1 MRSCL
6 PFAASSSAGKGSTR
20 RWQWSGKLGFTG
32 RFKLGWRFLTW
43 CRNVCHFNFFLPTGR
58 IIASMPVP
66 SFLLLVP
73 LKDGRWALFPGI
85 R

>member
-6 PFAASSSAGKGSTR
+6 PFVASGSAGKGSTY
-20 RWQWSGKLGFTG
+20 RWQWSGRLGFTS
-32 RFKLGWRFLTW
+32 RFKLGRSFLTW
-43 CRNVCHFNFFLPTGR
+43 CRNVCHFIFFLRTGR
-58 IIASMPVP
+58 IIASVPVP
-66 SFLLLVP
+66 SFFLLVP